1 VVVEGAV
8 IANEGCSIARRRI
21 VLRKKRV
28 DLVPSQRALDDG
40 IRPSW
45 QRRFLRGA
53 AYILI
58 ELLLCF
64 CLAELALRV
73 MPMGKYRS
81 APFRQYD
88 PEIGLSLIPNKHLV
102 HSRGCFQGEISTNR
116 WGMRDRE
123 RTLEKPAGEFR
134 IAMIGD
140 SGVEAAQVKADEV
153 VNIRMEKL
161 LQDLGY
167 NNIEV
172 MDFAVEGIGTTQ
184 ELLLYK
190 EKVRQ
195 FHPDLVLTMFTDNDV
210 FNNSSTLQPKVYG
223 IHDWYSPYYDL
234 APDGKLVF
242 VPVEPRHFNKL
253 RSYLETHSVAFYYM
267 ERIWYA
273 VDIPRYN
280 WDGLP
285 LYYETYSDD
294 PLNDEWKQAWQVTA
308 KVLTVMQDTVT
319 ADGAKFIVLAWPF
332 DCDID
337 QDCRQRLLKK
347 YGTVPPSFS
356 PFKPEQRLKEIADNA
371 NIRFDFIAPYMQAY
385 RDRQHL
391 QWPYYSFPC
400 DPHYSALGH
409 EVAAEAIVQK
419 LQEHQLLPP
428 SHRNAE

>member
-1 VVVEGAV
+1 M
-8 IANEGCSIARRRI
+8 NL
-21 VLRKKRV
+21 VL
-28 DLVPSQRALDDG
+28 SQRALSHE
-40 IRPSW
+40 IIPSRR
-45 QRRFLRGA
+45 RRFLLRA
-53 AYILI
+53 VYVLI

-64 CLAELALRV
+64 CLAELVLRV

-88 PEIGLSLIPNKHLV
+88 PEIGLSLIPNKHLI
-102 HSRGCFQGEISTNR
+102 HSRGCFQGEVSINR

-123 RTLEKPAGEFR
+123 RTLEKPSGEFR

-140 SGVEAAQVKADEV
+140 SGVEAAQVKPDEV
-153 VNIRMEKL
+153 VNIRMERL
-161 LQDLGY
+161 LRDLGY
-167 NNIEV
+167 NNVEV

-195 FHPDLVLTMFTDNDV
+195 FHPDLVLTMFTANDV

-234 APDGKLVF
+234 APDGTLVF

-253 RSYLETHSVAFYYM
+253 RSYLETHSVFFYYL
-267 ERIWYA
+267 ERMWYA
-273 VDIPRYN
+273 VDIPRYK
-280 WDGLP
+280 WGGLP

-294 PLNDEWKQAWQVTA
+294 PLDDEWRVAWQVTG
-308 KVLTVMQDTVT
+308 KVLAIMRDTVT

-337 QDCRQRLLKK
+337 QDCRKRLLKQ

-356 PFKPEQRLKEIADNA
+356 PFKPGQRLKEIADSA
-371 NIRFDFIAPYMQAY
+371 NIQFDSLAPYMQAY

-391 QWPYYSFPC
+391 QWPYYSFTC

-409 EVAAEAIVQK
+409 EVAAEAIVQI
-419 LQEHQLLPP
+419 LGEHQLLP
-428 SHRNAE
+428 SLRGKAE